1 MLDILPSIAYHVGM
15 AKRRSKKMTDQ
26 VREAIDD
33 CGVTRYRISQDTGI
47 DESTLSRFYHGQ
59 RGMSLD
65 SLDLLC
71 QYLRLRVVM
80 DRKPQRK
87 GK

>member
-1 MLDILPSIAYHVGM
+1 
-15 AKRRSKKMTDQ
+15 MTDQ

-47 DESTLSRFYHGQ
+47 DESTLSKFYHGQ

-65 SLDLLC
+65 NLNVLFD
-71 QYLRLRVVM
+71 YLGLRIVKG
-80 DRKPQRK
+80 RKPQRK

>member
-1 MLDILPSIAYHVGM
+1 MMWGM
-15 AKRRSKKMTDQ
+15 ARRKSKTMTDQ

-47 DESTLSRFYHGQ
+47 DESTLAKFYHGQ

-65 SLDLLC
+65 NLNLLFE
-71 QYLRLRVVM
+71 YLGLRIVT
-80 DRKPQRK
+80 DRKLKK